1 MATFYLFGKY
11 TQQSINQISGDRTK
25 KAVSAIEKLKGKVR
39 SMDALLGEKD
49 LVFVVELPSA
59 KEALMASLA
68 LAKTTGIAFTTSEA
82 IPISEF
88 DKLAAEI

>member
-11 TQQSINQISGDRTK
+11 TQQSVNQISGDRTK
-25 KAVSAIEKLKGKVR
+25 KAVSAIERLKGKVR

-49 LVFVVELPSA
+49 LVFVVDFPSS
-59 KEALMASLA
+59 KEALKASLA
-68 LAKTTGIAFTTSEA
+68 LAKTTGIAFSTSEA
-82 IPISEF
+82 IAISEF

>member
-59 KEALMASLA
+59 KEALKVSLA

-82 IPISEF
+82 ISISEF
-88 DKLAAEI
+88 DKLATEI